1 MKIRKSFPVA
11 QFHKA
16 RYENVIIE
24 MYPLDYK
31 MRNLVS

>member
-1 MKIRKSFPVA
+1 MKTEKCFPVA

-16 RYENVIIE
+16 RYEKVIIK

-31 MRNLVS
+31 MKKSG